1 MAAILTA
8 PDRTTLLAGVRVPTT
23 VIHGDADGLIDV
35 SGGRATAAAI
45 PGAKLLILAGM
56 GHDLPRELWPQ
67 ILDAIAAN
75 AAGAAG

>member
-8 PDRTTLLAGVRVPTT
+8 PDRTALLGGVRVPTT

-45 PGAKLLILAGM
+45 PGAKLLILPGM

-67 ILDAIAAN
+67 ILDAIAEN